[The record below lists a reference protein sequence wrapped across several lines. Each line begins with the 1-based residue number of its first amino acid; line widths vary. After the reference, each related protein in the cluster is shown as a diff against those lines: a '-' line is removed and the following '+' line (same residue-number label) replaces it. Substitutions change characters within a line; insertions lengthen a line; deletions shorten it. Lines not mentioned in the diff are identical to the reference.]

1 MARKLRVAVFFGG
14 PSIEHD
20 VSLLSGEAVR
30 QALAKDK
37 YEILPVLVSRSGRW
51 SVEPEELK
59 DQVDLVFNTLKGEY
73 GEDGTLQQF
82 LRELNLP
89 YVGSDVLPSALALN
103 KDLTAK
109 LLRAS
114 GIQVPRSTLI
124 EQWPTN
130 EIELDFDLPAIVKP
144 VNRGSSLGVSLVR
157 REEELFPAIEKA
169 LNLSRQ
175 ALVEEYVSG
184 REIVCLL
191 FDEGDEEI
199 IPLPLVEVVSGVRGF
214 YDHYSKRQPG
224 AARLI
229 APARLSEEEGDLI
242 QGIALAIHK
251 IMDTSGLL
259 EVNFIETEG
268 GEPYVL
274 EVNTVPSFADH
285 GPLVQAAKAH
295 GLTLTELLERVI
307 EKAYAESS

>member
-1 MARKLRVAVFFGG
+1 MAVLFGG

-30 QALAKDK
+30 QALDKTK
-37 YEILPVLVSRSGRW
+37 YEVLPVLVSRAGRW

-59 DQVDLVFNTLKGEY
+59 DQVDLIFNALKGEY

-89 YVGSDVLPSALALN
+89 YVGSGVLPSALTLN

-109 LLRAS
+109 LLRAN
-114 GIQVPRSTLI
+114 GIQTPKSVLI
-124 EQWPTN
+124 EKWPVG

-175 ALVEEYVSG
+175 ALIQEYLLG
-184 REIVCLL
+184 REIICLVL
-191 FDEGDEEI
+191 DDAIEAA
-199 IPLPLVEVVSGVRGF
+199 IPLPLVEVVPGLRGF

-224 AARLI
+224 AVGLI
-229 APARLSEEEGDLI
+229 APAEVSREEGDLI
-242 QGIALAIHK
+242 QGIALAIHQ
-251 IMDTSGLL
+251 MLDPSGIL
-259 EVNFIETEG
+259 EIDFIKVEA

-295 GLTLTELLERVI
+295 GLTLAELLERMI
-307 EKAYAESS
+307 EKAYAQSS